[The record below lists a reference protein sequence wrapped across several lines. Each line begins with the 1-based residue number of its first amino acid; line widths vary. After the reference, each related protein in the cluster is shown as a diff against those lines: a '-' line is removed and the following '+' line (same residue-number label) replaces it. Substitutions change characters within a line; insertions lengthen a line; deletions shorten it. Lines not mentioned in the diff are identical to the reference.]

1 MMRPAL
7 TLILC
12 SLLTPIALAEEAQIA
27 TVLQGSALLEEPY
40 SDAKE
45 ISQLKAKQQ
54 VTVLQRKGGWYQV
67 SSGDTSGWLRMSRIR
82 FGDGTQ
88 AKPDGEGLSQT
99 LRFLSTG
106 RSGADGV
113 TVATGIRGLDSAD
126 VSNAKPDHKAVETL
140 SQFHVAPDEAKAFA
154 AQAQLQTQPLGY
166 FKQKK

>member
-12 SLLTPIALAEEAQIA
+12 CLLSSLTFAEEIQLA
-27 TVLQGSALLEEPY
+27 TVLQRSALLDAPY

-45 ISQLKAKQQ
+45 ITQLKAKQQ
-54 VTVLQRKGGWYQV
+54 VTVLQRRGGWYQV
-67 SSGDTSGWLRMSRIR
+67 SSNGASGWLRMSRIR
-82 FGDGTQ
+82 LGDGTTS
-88 AKPDGEGLSQT
+88 KPDGEGLSQT

-126 VSNAKPDHKAVETL
+126 VSNAKPDHKAVEAL

-166 FKQKK
+166 FKQK